1 MAKKILFN
9 LGGRG
14 RQEKGLPDN
23 DPFVDLQSNSAAE
36 SEADGGSF
44 NDNDSDGTTPED
56 TVVPEHTGG
65 TLDKD
70 KEEIVDLIVEC
81 SNSAIDNPTDDKA
94 FQEKLHKLT
103 EKLKTIFNSEYCAI
117 GKVTPDYVEDC
128 VVAFKKSDDPAEH
141 DKQKKNLY
149 KVKRVTL
156 DDGTLVC
163 KALDSGEEISYFS
176 EKDLNNA
183 PNATVYKENL
193 CSGELNNT
201 TIILIKDKNGEKHG
215 FIQFVNSNDTIDKNQ
230 LAPYSEDL
238 LRLALVIKQRD
249 SAKESRLAAEDLKF
263 FLYLQDNVHDV
274 DELLKYIMRYLA
286 KEFHA
291 GIITFRIPV
300 LVGVDRTP
308 EFVLRDCF
316 IKDND
321 GSGKNY
327 YFKERLIR
335 DMSGMG
341 GLANFKCR
349 GTEQIIVD
357 TPMDDEPYKKA
368 GGKEQFHEKNIII
381 PIPRDYSK
389 SGECAKHEDKQ
400 GPKICQIKNCP
411 ELFGKYYGIFRLRI
425 LKSST
430 EPEAGGKGP
439 WKETHD
445 RLSYLAKH
453 IAMVLSFIADRY
465 ETDSLETLKSRLKET
480 SFIKISEYDK
490 HCSEIIKDTIGAKS
504 CSIYRYDYDNDLVL
518 SATTTPSKLFSLSPV
533 KIIDLCDFFQQTI
546 DNCRS
551 AFSIQEETDKII
563 EALFSKKK
571 PIYYMSDTDSSNNSM
586 MLVPLMKKDDSKLGI
601 MLLVGKGESN
611 QNISNT
617 YWELD
622 KEHVE
627 LIADILTRIEESDA
641 ERQTFL
647 SQLSHELLRPITEL
661 VYENEFINDSL
672 ERDKNAFPKERLI
685 QTIKS
690 NLSLNRMFK
699 YLIADVEQIYSL
711 SKGEPEYN
719 LDWTDVKELLIQTIK
734 LFETEAAVDRKIKI
748 ATYLDM
754 IPPHLYVDRERLMSV
769 FINLIKNA
777 IRYAY
782 SNSEISIVYNYN
794 EATRCHEIDFAD
806 YGIPIAEND
815 KDSIFRLFYRT
826 QEAKKRVQSGSGMGL
841 YLVKEIM
848 KGHHGD
854 CYVKQLDNPT
864 IFTISIPDKQ

>member
-1 MAKKILFN
+1 MAKKRLFN

-14 RQEKGLPDN
+14 RQEKGLPVN
-23 DPFVDLQSNSAAE
+23 LQSS
-36 SEADGGSF
+36 
-44 NDNDSDGTTPED
+44 
-56 TVVPEHTGG
+56 
-65 TLDKD
+65 DKD
-70 KEEIVDLIVEC
+70 KGDIVDLIVEC
-81 SNSAIDNPTDDKA
+81 SNSAIGDPTNDEA

-103 EKLKTIFNSEYCAI
+103 EKLRTIFESEYCAI

-128 VVAFKKSDDPAEH
+128 VVAFKKFDDPAKH
-141 DKQKKNLY
+141 DEQKKNLY
-149 KVKRVTL
+149 KVKRVPL

-176 EKDLNNA
+176 EEDLNNA

-193 CSGELNNT
+193 CSRKLNNT

-215 FIQFVNSNDTIDKNQ
+215 FIQFVNSKDTIDKNQ

-238 LRLALVIKQRD
+238 LRLVLVIKQRD
-249 SAKESRLAAEDLKF
+249 SAKEPRLVAEDLKF

-274 DELLKYIMRYLA
+274 DELLKFIMEYLA

-308 EFVLRDCF
+308 KFVLRDCF
-316 IKDND
+316 IKDDD

-335 DMSGMG
+335 DMSEMG

-349 GTEQIIVD
+349 GTVQIIVD

-368 GGKEQFHEKNIII
+368 GGKEQFHKKNIII

-389 SGECAKHEDKQ
+389 SSECAKHEDKQ
-400 GPKICQIKNCP
+400 DPEECQIKNCP
-411 ELFGKYYGIFRLRI
+411 ELFGKYYGIFRLQI
-425 LKSST
+425 LK
-430 EPEAGGKGP
+430 AGGKGP

-445 RLSYLAKH
+445 RLSYLVKH

-465 ETDSLETLKSRLKET
+465 ETNSLETLKSRLKET

-490 HCSEIIKDTIGAKS
+490 HCSKIIKDTIGANS
-504 CSIYRYDYDNDLVL
+504 CSIYRYDGENNLVL

-533 KIIDLCDFFQQTI
+533 KLIDLCYFFQQTI
-546 DNCRS
+546 DNCRP

-571 PIYYMSDTDSSNNSM
+571 PIYYMTGTDSSNNSM

-627 LIADILTRIEESDA
+627 LIADILTRIEESDS
-641 ERQTFL
+641 ERLTFL
-647 SQLSHELLRPITEL
+647 SQLSHELFRPITEL

-672 ERDKNAFPKERLI
+672 ERDKDSFPKERLI
-685 QTIKS
+685 KTIES
-690 NLSLNRMFK
+690 NLSLSRMFK
-699 YLIADVEQIYSL
+699 YLIADVEEIYSL
-711 SKGEPEYN
+711 SKGEPKYY
-719 LDWTDVKELLIQTIK
+719 LDWTNVKELLKQTIK
-734 LFETEAAVDRKIKI
+734 LFETEAAADKKIKI
-748 ATYLDM
+748 VTRLNK
-754 IPPHLYVDRERLMSV
+754 IPPRLYVDRERLMSV

-777 IRYAY
+777 IRYAD

-848 KGHHGD
+848 KGHGGD
-854 CYVKQLDNPT
+854 CYVKRLNNPT

>member
-1 MAKKILFN
+1 MATKILFN

-14 RQEKGLPDN
+14 RQENDLPVN
-23 DPFVDLQSNSAAE
+23 LQSS
-36 SEADGGSF
+36 
-44 NDNDSDGTTPED
+44 
-56 TVVPEHTGG
+56 
-65 TLDKD
+65 DKD
-70 KEEIVDLIVEC
+70 KGDIVDLIVEC

-103 EKLKTIFNSEYCAI
+103 EKLRTIFESEYCAI

-128 VVAFKKSDDPAEH
+128 AVAFEKFDDPAKH
-141 DKQKKNLY
+141 DEQKKNLY
-149 KVKRVTL
+149 KVKRVPL
-156 DDGTLVC
+156 DDGTLVY
-163 KALDSGEEISYFS
+163 KALHSGEEISYFS
-176 EKDLNNA
+176 EKKLKEA

-201 TIILIKDKNGEKHG
+201 TIIPIKDKNGETHG
-215 FIQFVNSNDTIDKNQ
+215 FIQFVNSNYTIDKNL
-230 LAPYSEDL
+230 LAPYSEDM
-238 LRLALVIKQRD
+238 LRLVLVIKQRD
-249 SAKESRLAAEDLKF
+249 SAKESRLVAEDLKF
-263 FLYLQDNVHDV
+263 FLDLQDNIHDV
-274 DELLKYIMRYLA
+274 DELLKYIMGYLA
-286 KEFHA
+286 EEFHA

-300 LVGVDRTP
+300 LVGVNRTP
-308 EFVLRDCF
+308 KFVLRDCF
-316 IKDND
+316 IKDDD

-357 TPMDDEPYKKA
+357 TPMEDEPYKKA
-368 GGKEQFHEKNIII
+368 GGKELFHEKNIII

-389 SGECAKHEDKQ
+389 SSECAKHEDKQ
-400 GPKICQIKNCP
+400 DPEICQIKNCP
-411 ELFGKYYGIFRLRI
+411 ELFGKYYGIFRLQI
-425 LKSST
+425 LK
-430 EPEAGGKGP
+430 AGGKGP

-445 RLSYLAKH
+445 RLSYLVKH

-465 ETDSLETLKSRLKET
+465 ETNSLETLKSRLKET

-490 HCSEIIKDTIGAKS
+490 LCSEIIKDTIGAKS
-504 CSIYRYDYDNDLVL
+504 CSIYRYDGENNLVL

-571 PIYYMSDTDSSNNSM
+571 PIYYMADTDSSNNSM
-586 MLVPLMKKDDSKLGI
+586 MLVPLMKKDDSKLGV
-601 MLLVGKGESN
+601 MLLVGKGESS

-627 LIADILTRIEESDA
+627 LIADILTQIEESDA

-672 ERDKNAFPKERLI
+672 ERDKDSFPKERLI

-699 YLIADVEQIYSL
+699 YLIADVEEIYSL
-711 SKGEPEYN
+711 SKGEPKYY
-719 LDWTDVKELLIQTIK
+719 LDWTNVKELLKQTIK
-734 LFETEAAVDRKIKI
+734 LFETEAAVDRRITI
-748 ATYLDM
+748 VTYLDK
-754 IPPHLYVDRERLMSV
+754 IPPRLYVDRERLMSV

-794 EATRCHEIDFAD
+794 EKKRCHEIDFAD

-826 QEAKKRVQSGSGMGL
+826 QEARKRMRGCGMGL

-848 KGHHGD
+848 KGHGGD
-854 CYVKQLDNPT
+854 CYVKRLNNPT

>member
-1 MAKKILFN
+1 MATKILFN

-14 RQEKGLPDN
+14 RQEKGLPVN
-23 DPFVDLQSNSAAE
+23 DPFVDPQSNSAAE

-44 NDNDSDGTTPED
+44 NDNDSDGTTSED

-81 SNSAIDNPTDDKA
+81 SNSAIDNPTDYNI

-103 EKLKTIFNSEYCAI
+103 EKLRTIFNSEYCAI

-128 VVAFKKSDDPAEH
+128 VVAFKKFDDPAKH

-149 KVKRVTL
+149 KVKRVPL

-163 KALDSGEEISYFS
+163 KALKSGEEISFFS
-176 EKDLNNA
+176 EEDLNDA
-183 PNATVYKENL
+183 PHAKVYKENL

-201 TIILIKDKNGEKHG
+201 TIILIKDKKGEKHG

-238 LRLALVIKQRD
+238 LRLVLVIKLRD
-249 SAKESRLAAEDLKF
+249 SAKESRLVAEDLKF
-263 FLYLQDNVHDV
+263 FQNLQNNIHDV
-274 DELLKYIMRYLA
+274 DELLKYIMGYLA

-308 EFVLRDCF
+308 KFVLRDCF
-316 IKDND
+316 IKDDD

-368 GGKEQFHEKNIII
+368 GGKELFHEKNIII

-389 SGECAKHEDKQ
+389 SSECAKHEDKQ
-400 GPKICQIKNCP
+400 DPEECQIKNCP

-430 EPEAGGKGP
+430 EPEASGKGP

-453 IAMVLSFIADRY
+453 IAMVLNFIADRY
-465 ETDSLETLKSRLKET
+465 ETNSLETLKTRLKET
-480 SFIKISEYDK
+480 SFIKISESDK
-490 HCSEIIKDTIGAKS
+490 HCSKIIKDTIGAKS

-518 SATTTPSKLFSLSPV
+518 SATATPSKLFSLSPV
-533 KIIDLCDFFQQTI
+533 KKIDLCDSFQQTI

-551 AFSIQEETDKII
+551 AFSIQGETDKII

-571 PIYYMSDTDSSNNSM
+571 PIYYMADTDSPNNSM
-586 MLVPLMKKDDSKLGI
+586 MLVPLMKKDDSKLGV

-641 ERQTFL
+641 ERLTFL

-672 ERDKNAFPKERLI
+672 KRDKNAFSKERLI
-685 QTIKS
+685 KTIES

-699 YLIADVEQIYSL
+699 YLIADVEEIYSL
-711 SKGEPEYN
+711 SKGEPEYY
-719 LDWTDVKELLIQTIK
+719 LDWTNVKELLTQTTK
-734 LFETEAAVDRKIKI
+734 LFETEAAADRRIKI
-748 ATYLDM
+748 VTRLNK
-754 IPPHLYVDRERLMSV
+754 IPPRLYVDRKRLMSV

-826 QEAKKRVQSGSGMGL
+826 QEAKKRVQIGSGMGL

-848 KGHHGD
+848 KGHGGD
-854 CYVKQLDNPT
+854 CYVKRLNNPT

>member
-1 MAKKILFN
+1 MATKILFN

-14 RQEKGLPDN
+14 RQEKGLPVN
-23 DPFVDLQSNSAAE
+23 DPFVDPQSNSAAE

-56 TVVPEHTGG
+56 TVVPEHTGE

-81 SNSAIDNPTDDKA
+81 SNSAIGDPTNDEA

-103 EKLKTIFNSEYCAI
+103 EKLRTIFESEYCAI

-128 VVAFKKSDDPAEH
+128 VVAFKKFDDPEKH
-141 DKQKKNLY
+141 DEQKENLY
-149 KVKRVTL
+149 KVKRVPL

-163 KALDSGEEISYFS
+163 KALHSGEEISYFS
-176 EKDLNNA
+176 EKDLDKA
-183 PNATVYKENL
+183 PHATVYKENL

-201 TIILIKDKNGEKHG
+201 TIILIKDKNGENHG
-215 FIQFVNSNDTIDKNQ
+215 FIQFVNSKDTIDKNQ

-238 LRLALVIKQRD
+238 LRLVLVIKQRD
-249 SAKESRLAAEDLKF
+249 SAKESRLVAEDLKF
-263 FLYLQDNVHDV
+263 FQNLQNNVHDV
-274 DELLKYIMRYLA
+274 GELLKEIMEYLA

-300 LVGVDRTP
+300 LVGVNRTP
-308 EFVLRDCF
+308 KFVLRDCF
-316 IKDND
+316 IKDDN
-321 GSGKNY
+321 GPGKNY

-335 DMSGMG
+335 DESGMG
-341 GLANFKCR
+341 GLVNFRCYN
-349 GTEQIIVD
+349 TEKIIVD
-357 TPMDDEPYKKA
+357 PPMDDSPYEQA
-368 GGKEQFHEKNIII
+368 GGKERFHEKNVII
-381 PIPRDYSK
+381 PIFRDYSK
-389 SGECAKHEDKQ
+389 SSECTKTEDKHN
-400 GPKICQIKNCP
+400 PNDCSEKNCT
-411 ELFGKYYGIFRLRI
+411 ERFGKYYGIFRLRI

-430 EPEAGGKGP
+430 EPEAGGTGL

-445 RLSYLAKH
+445 RLSYWAKH
-453 IAMVLSFIADRY
+453 IAMVLNFIADKY
-465 ETDSLETLKSRLKET
+465 ETDSLGTLKTRLKET

-504 CSIYRYDYDNDLVL
+504 CSIYRYDDGNNLTL

-533 KIIDLCDFFQQTI
+533 KIIDLCDSFQQTI

-571 PIYYMSDTDSSNNSM
+571 PIYYMANTDSSNNSM

-627 LIADILTRIEESDA
+627 LIADILTRIEESDS
-641 ERQTFL
+641 ERLTFL
-647 SQLSHELLRPITEL
+647 SQLAHELLRPITEL
-661 VYENEFINDSL
+661 VYENEFISDSL
-672 ERDKNAFPKERLI
+672 ERDKNAFSKEQLI
-685 QTIKS
+685 KTIES

-711 SKGEPEYN
+711 SKGEPEYY
-719 LDWTDVKELLIQTIK
+719 LDWTNVKELLIQTIK
-734 LFETEAAVDRKIKI
+734 LFETEAAADRKIKI
-748 ATYLDM
+748 VTRLDK

-777 IRYAY
+777 IRYAD
-782 SNSEISIVYNYN
+782 SNSEISIAYNYN
-794 EATRCHEIDFAD
+794 EATKCHEIDFAD

-826 QEAKKRVQSGSGMGL
+826 QEARQRMPGRGMGL

-848 KGHHGD
+848 KGHGGD
-854 CYVKQLDNPT
+854 CYVKRLNNPT